1 MEVRAGAAGASQGQ
15 VMAHW
20 LLKTEPDVFSFDDL
34 MRAPNRT
41 SGWDGV
47 RNYQARNFLRDGMKK
62 GDGVLIY
69 HSSADPPAVVGV
81 AEVAREGYPDPTQF
95 DPQNDHY
102 DPEIAP
108 GAPRWFQVDVK
119 AVRKLAHP
127 ITLQEIRETK
137 ALSKMPL
144 VQRGQRLSVQPVGE
158 KEFALIVRM
167 GEK

>member
-1 MEVRAGAAGASQGQ
+1 MEVRAVAPGPRQGQ

-20 LLKTEPDVFSFDDL
+20 LLKTEPDAFSFDDL

-47 RNYQARNFLRDGMKK
+47 RNYQARNFLRDQMKE

-69 HSSADPPAVVGV
+69 HSSADPPAVVGI

-102 DPEIAP
+102 DPESVP